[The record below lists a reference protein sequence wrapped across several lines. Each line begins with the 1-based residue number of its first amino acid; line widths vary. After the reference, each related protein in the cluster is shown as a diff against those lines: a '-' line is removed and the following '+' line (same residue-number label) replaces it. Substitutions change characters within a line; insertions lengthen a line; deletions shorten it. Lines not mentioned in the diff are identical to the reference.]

1 MVGGKGGGGL
11 LDLQIKWHFSLKL
24 EGACLIHPV

>member
-1 MVGGKGGGGL
+1 MVGGKEGL

>member
-1 MVGGKGGGGL
+1 MVGVKGGGGL

>member
-1 MVGGKGGGGL
+1 MVGGKGGGL